1 MITKQDILV
10 VGFERQHSRH
20 PLNEQRRLFEL
31 HGVTRVYN
39 DLALCVRQR
48 RKGKGDVVAVKRL
61 MLLADPAFPRSK
73 GGVRQSMR
81 EAVQAIEKA
90 GATILELD
98 TGRRRDDPAVREDMM
113 LDAINDLSRT
123 RREHEVPGR
132 PRRVWSPEQETIM
145 RLHWFDLRHETNK
158 AAAKAVQR
166 DGVPASV
173 SMIFKKLG
181 PSGRSIG
188 PKPRK

>member
-1 MITKQDILV
+1 MINKQDILV

-31 HGVTRVYN
+31 NGVTRVYN
-39 DLALCVRQR
+39 DLALCIRQR

-61 MLLADPAFPRSK
+61 MLLADPKHPRQW

-158 AAAKAVQR
+158 SAAKAVQR

>member
-1 MITKQDILV
+1 MITKDTILV
-10 VGFERQHSRH
+10 VAFERAHSRH
-20 PLNEQRRLFEL
+20 PVSEQRRLFDL
-31 HGVTRVYN
+31 HDIAKIYR
-39 DLALCVRQR
+39 DLDLCVKQR

-61 MLLADPAFPRSK
+61 MLLADPNYARSK

-123 RREHEVPGR
+123 RRQHEVPGR
-132 PRRVWSPEQETIM
+132 PRRTWSAEQVRIM
-145 RLHWFDLRHETNK
+145 TGHWESNKHLTNED
-158 AAAKAVQR
+158 AAAAVR
-166 DGVPASV
+166 ADGVKATTS
-173 SMIFKKLG
+173 IIGKLLG
-181 PSGRSIG
+181 KSGRPSG

>member
-1 MITKQDILV
+1 MIRNQEKLT
-10 VGFERQHSRH
+10 VGFERKHSRH
-20 PLNEQRRLFEL
+20 KLDMQRKLFET
-31 HGVTRVYN
+31 HGITRIYSN
-39 DLALCVRQR
+39 LDLCIRQR
-48 RKGKGDVVAVKRL
+48 RKGMGDVVAVKRL
-61 MLLADPAFPRSK
+61 MLLADPMWPRSK

-81 EAVQAIEKA
+81 EAVQAIERA

>member
-1 MITKQDILV
+1 MINKQDILV
-10 VGFERQHSRH
+10 VGFERAHSRH
-20 PLNEQRRLFEL
+20 PLAEQRRLFAL
-31 HGVTRVYN
+31 HGVTRVYR

-48 RKGKGDVVAVKRL
+48 RKRAGDVVAVKRL
-61 MLLADPAFPRSK
+61 MLLADPKHPRQW

-81 EAVQAIEKA
+81 EAVQAIERA

-123 RREHEVPGR
+123 RRQHEVPGR
-132 PRRVWSPEQETIM
+132 PRRTWSAEQVRIM
-145 RLHWFDLRHETNK
+145 KGHWESNKHLTNED
-158 AAAKAVQR
+158 AAAAVR
-166 DGVPASV
+166 ADGVKATAS
-173 SMIFKKLG
+173 IIGKLLG
-181 PSGRSIG
+181 KSGRPSG